1 MRVACSIAGCCGVLK
16 MNYFAAY
23 ATAVVV
29 FFVIDMA
36 WLGVMAPRV
45 YRPALGD
52 ILLPGVNLAPAFV
65 FYVLYPAGLI
75 VFAVVP
81 ALKEGTVSAALLYG
95 ALYGFFTYA
104 TYDLTN
110 QATIRNW
117 TLQITIIDIGW
128 GTLLAAIS
136 AAASFLM
143 VRHFL

>member
-1 MRVACSIAGCCGVLK
+1 VKGAFGIAGCLGALN

-29 FFVIDMA
+29 FFVVDMA

-52 ILLPGVNLAPAFV
+52 ILLPGVNLAPAVV

-75 VFAVVP
+75 AFAVVP
-81 ALKEGTVSAALLYG
+81 ALKDDTVSTALLYG

-110 QATIRNW
+110 HATIRNW
-117 TLQITIIDIGW
+117 TLQITIIDISW

-136 AAASFLM
+136 AAVSFLV
-143 VRHFL
+143 VRRFF